1 MWGGLE
7 RMRHVKRLWVGVVA
21 LGAVLVGSAPGAYAA
36 SPSSS
41 PLAGAGAGVLPWL
54 AVVAVAALGIGAV
67 AYALARRRA
76 D

>member
-1 MWGGLE
+1 
-7 RMRHVKRLWVGVVA
+7 MRHKKRLWWVGVVA
-21 LGAVLVGSAPGAYAA
+21 VAAVLFGSVPVAYAA
-36 SPSSS
+36 SPSSA

-54 AVVAVAALGIGAV
+54 AVAAVAALGVGAV

>member
-1 MWGGLE
+1 MWGGLG
-7 RMRHVKRLWVGVVA
+7 RMRHVKRLSVGVVA
-21 LGAVLVGSAPGAYAA
+21 LGAVLVGSAPVAHAA
-36 SPSSS
+36 APSSAS
-41 PLAGAGAGVLPWL
+41 LAGAGAGVLPWL

>member
-1 MWGGLE
+1 M
-7 RMRHVKRLWVGVVA
+7 KRLWVGVVA
-21 LGAVLVGSAPGAYAA
+21 LGVVLVGSAPVAYAA
-36 SPSSS
+36 SPSSA